1 MNNELLHEFRNK
13 VNEGDMILHI
23 FRNKNNRNQWSILCS
38 AMDWIEVALEGIDIS
53 LLSRENDNRSSIK
66 MITFISCIDILW
78 ESIQQIHRVLLNT
91 RRIPFNDDKSIFNQ
105 EVSDNIYFKTIR
117 ACFAAHPVNL
127 QDVFPDDDDNERW
140 FASWSGGTFSRQ
152 DFSVILYSN
161 NPNKDS
167 RFFDIQFSKLFKF
180 AEKRYLYL
188 KELMR
193 QIDAIVLSYNEEQ
206 KKIPIGR
213 GDDVLE
219 RIRLLI
225 EENKRRLDNDYYDY
239 ELRKIQIIFE
249 NDCFKDPQNKAIV
262 DKYKAA
268 LLPELDEIQSNL
280 QNMIQDELHTKI
292 DAKYPY
298 EYHYAFSKLSDSVW
312 GDGYAYQMIDWIVE
326 RLNQCVGQIVHIDA
340 AMTLEEI
347 YVLFLAANYIK
358 NRND

>member
-1 MNNELLHEFRNK
+1 MNNELLLEFRDK
-13 VNEGDMILHI
+13 VNEGGIMLHI
-23 FRNKNNRNQWSILCS
+23 FRNKDNRNQWSILCS
-38 AMDWIEVALEGIDIS
+38 AMDWIEVALEGIDTS
-53 LLSRENDNRSSIK
+53 LLSRGNNNRSSIK

-78 ESIQQIHRVLLNT
+78 ESIQQIHRVLFNT
-91 RRIPFNDDKSIFNQ
+91 RKIPFNDDKSIFNQ

-127 QDVFPDDDDNERW
+127 QDVFPDDDDDERW

-161 NPNKDS
+161 NPNKKS
-167 RFFDIQFSKLFKF
+167 RFFDVQFSKLFEF

-206 KKIPIGR
+206 KKIPIESRDG
-213 GDDVLE
+213 VLE
-219 RIRLLI
+219 RINLLI

-239 ELRKIQIIFE
+239 ELKKIRIIFE
-249 NDCFKDPQNKAIV
+249 NDCFQDPQNKAVV

-268 LLPELDEIQSNL
+268 LLLELDEIQSNL
-280 QNMIQDELHTKI
+280 QNMIQDELHTEI
-292 DAKYPY
+292 NAEYPY
-298 EYHYAFSKLSDSVW
+298 EYHYVISKLSDSVW
-312 GDGYAYQMIDWIVE
+312 GEGYAYQMTDWIVE
-326 RLNQCVGQIVHIDA
+326 RLNQCVGEIVHIDA
-340 AMTLEEI
+340 EMTMEEI
-347 YVLFLAANYIK
+347 YVLFLAANYVK